1 MNRLLQL
8 PVLLVVTACAAETS
22 YERDFRSEVLNA
34 STQADVHAKFGAPE
48 LVTPLDDGGS
58 IWTYRYTRGTY
69 KSGYAA
75 TSECWEYSLTF
86 DAKKILRASKEL
98 DCSGKLRGYD
108 PTEDEKY
115 LQTPGARPPS

>member
-8 PVLLVVTACAAETS
+8 PVLLVVTACAIEPS
-22 YERDFRSEVLNA
+22 FERNFHEEVLNQ
-34 STQADVHAKFGAPE
+34 STQTDVRAKFGAPE
-48 LVTPLDDGGS
+48 MVTPMADGGS

-86 DAKKILRASKEL
+86 DAKKILRAANEL
-98 DCSGKLRGYD
+98 DCSGKLQGYD

-115 LQTPGARPPS
+115 LQTPGARPPL

>member
-1 MNRLLQL
+1 MNRLFQL
-8 PVLLVVTACAAETS
+8 PVLLVVTACATEPS
-22 YERDFRSEVLNA
+22 WERDFHAEVLNQ
-34 STQADVHAKFGAPE
+34 STQADVRAKFGAPE
-48 LVTPLDDGGS
+48 LVTPLDNGES

-69 KSGYAA
+69 SSGYAA

-86 DAKKILRASKEL
+86 DAKKILRTAKEL

-115 LQTPGARPPS
+115 LQTPGARPPL